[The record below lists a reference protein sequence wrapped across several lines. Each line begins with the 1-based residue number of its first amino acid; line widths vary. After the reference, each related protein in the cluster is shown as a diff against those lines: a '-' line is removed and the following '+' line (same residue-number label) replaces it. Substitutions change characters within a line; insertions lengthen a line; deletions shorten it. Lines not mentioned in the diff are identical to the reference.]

1 MAERYRKH
9 LILEKTSLNSK
20 TGLWNVRARV
30 QFNEN
35 GTFYDVL
42 IPDST
47 HSFAIEGDAVKYILA
62 AAKKWVDKRLLQS
75 GGE

>member
-1 MAERYRKH
+1 MAVRYRKH
-9 LILEKTSLNSK
+9 LILEKTTLNSK

-30 QFNEN
+30 QFNDN
-35 GTFYDVL
+35 GTFHDVL

-47 HSFAIEGDAVKYILA
+47 RSFAIEGDAVKYMLA
-62 AAKKWVDKRLLQS
+62 AAKTWVDNRLLQS

>member
-1 MAERYRKH
+1 MAVRYRKH
-9 LILEKTSLNSK
+9 LILEKTTLNSK

-35 GTFYDVL
+35 GTFNDVL
-42 IPDST
+42 IPNPT
-47 HSFAIEGDAVKYILA
+47 HSFATEAKAAKHILA
-62 AAKKWVDKRLLQS
+62 EAKKWVDKRLLKT